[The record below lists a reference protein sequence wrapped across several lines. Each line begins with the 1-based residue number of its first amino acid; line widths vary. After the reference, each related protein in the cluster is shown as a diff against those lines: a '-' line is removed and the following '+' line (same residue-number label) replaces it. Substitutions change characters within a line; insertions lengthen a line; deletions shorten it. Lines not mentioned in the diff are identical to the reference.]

1 MTFVGKPYG
10 DFAQPPVLLEHWK
23 FDAIQRGITT
33 VLPDGCRDLII
44 WRGKGARPQCF
55 VTDLATGCDQVP
67 VSAGDHFNGFRLHPG
82 VRIDVDGLLASLE
95 DGLDDV
101 VIKERLHDYATPLP
115 QVSEALACLASGVSS
130 VADAA
135 AMLGVRLRSLQRLL
149 KRETGQA
156 PIFWLRL
163 ARARQAVA
171 RLGHAGA
178 LADLAYSCGYADQA
192 HMTRE
197 FRHWF
202 GTTPHHV
209 RADAGWLARNFVAG
223 YGA

>member
-1 MTFVGKPYG
+1 MTCVGKPYG
-10 DFAQPPVLLEHWK
+10 NFAQPPVLLEHWK
-23 FDAIQRGITT
+23 YDAPVRGITT

-44 WRGKGARPQCF
+44 WRGNGMRPHCF

-82 VRIDVDGLLASLE
+82 VQIDVDGLLASLE

-101 VIKERLHDYATPLP
+101 AIKERLHDYATPQP
-115 QVSEALACLASGVSS
+115 QVVEALACLASGVTS
-130 VADAA
+130 VANAA
-135 AMLGVRLRSLQRLL
+135 AILGVRLRSLQRLL

-163 ARARQAVA
+163 ARARQAVS
-171 RLGHAGA
+171 RLGQAGA

-209 RADAGWLARNFVAG
+209 RADAGWMAQNFAVG

>member
-1 MTFVGKPYG
+1 MTCVGKPYG
-10 DFAQPPVLLEHWK
+10 NFAQPPVLLEHWK
-23 FDAIQRGITT
+23 FDAIQGGITT

-44 WRGKGARPQCF
+44 WRSKGVRPQCF

-82 VRIDVDGLLASLE
+82 VRIDVGGLLASLE
-95 DGLDDV
+95 GGLDDV
-101 VIKERLHDYATPLP
+101 AIHTRLHDYATPLP
-115 QVSEALACLASGVSS
+115 QVSEALACLASGVTS
-130 VADAA
+130 VGDAA
-135 AMLGVRLRSLQRLL
+135 AMLGVRLRSLQRVL

-156 PIFWLRL
+156 PVFWLRL
-163 ARARQAVA
+163 ARARQALA

-178 LADLAYSCGYADQA
+178 LADLACDAGYADQA

-197 FRHWF
+197 FRRWF
-202 GTTPHHV
+202 GTTPHRI
-209 RADAGWLARNFVAG
+209 RADAGWVTRNFVAG

>member
-1 MTFVGKPYG
+1 MTFACKPYG
-10 DFAQPPVLLEHWK
+10 DCAQPPVLLEHWT
-23 FDAIQRGITT
+23 FDAPQRDITT

-44 WRGKGARPQCF
+44 WRSKGVRPQCF

-82 VRIDVDGLLASLE
+82 VRVDVDGLLASLD

-101 VIKERLHDYATPLP
+101 SISTRLHDYATPLP
-115 QVSEALACLASGVSS
+115 QVSEALACLASGVPS
-130 VADAA
+130 VNKAA
-135 AMLGVRLRSLQRLL
+135 AILGVRLRSLQRLL

-156 PIFWLRL
+156 PVFWLRL

-171 RLGHAGA
+171 RLGHTGT
-178 LADLAYSCGYADQA
+178 LADLACDAGYADQA

-197 FRHWF
+197 FRRWF
-202 GTTPHHV
+202 GTTPHRI
-209 RADAGWLARNFVAG
+209 RADAGWMARNFVAG

>member
-23 FDAIQRGITT
+23 FDAIQRDITT

-44 WRGKGARPQCF
+44 WRGKGVRPQCF

-67 VSAGDHFNGFRLHPG
+67 VSAGDNFNGFRLHPG
-82 VRIDVDGLLASLE
+82 VQIDVDGLLASLE

-101 VIKERLHDYATPLP
+101 AIKERLHDYTTPQL
-115 QVSEALACLASGVSS
+115 QVVEALACLASGVTS
-130 VADAA
+130 VANAA
-135 AMLGVRLRSLQRLL
+135 AILGVRLRSLQRLL

-163 ARARQAVA
+163 ARARQAVS
-171 RLGHAGA
+171 RLGQAGA

-209 RADAGWLARNFVAG
+209 RADAGWMAQNFAVG

>member
-44 WRGKGARPQCF
+44 WRGKGMRPHCF
-55 VTDLATGCDQVP
+55 VTDLATGCDKVP

-82 VRIDVDGLLASLE
+82 VQVDVDGLLASLE

-101 VIKERLHDYATPLP
+101 AINERLHDYATPLP
-115 QVSEALACLASGVSS
+115 QVVEALACLASGVTS

-135 AMLGVRLRSLQRLL
+135 AILGVRLRSLQRLL

-156 PIFWLRL
+156 PVFWLRL
-163 ARARQAVA
+163 ARARQAVS

-178 LADLAYSCGYADQA
+178 LADLACDAGYADQA

-197 FRHWF
+197 FRRWF
-202 GTTPHHV
+202 GTTPHRI
-209 RADAGWLARNFVAG
+209 RADAGWVTRNFVAS